1 MIDSIS
7 WLDAAVAYGRQ
18 NWFELLAALTG
29 FVCVYLNA
37 KENVWGWP
45 ISIVSAFCYI
55 FIFYEDTFY
64 ADMALQG
71 FFIAVGF
78 YGWYEWLYGGAK
90 QDTLAITRISR
101 GHAVL
106 SLITGVVFSA
116 LFAYLLS
123 TRTDA
128 QQPVIDSTLTVFSLI
143 AQYLLAR
150 KILENWIIWIGVD
163 IFYVP
168 VFLGRGRYVTA
179 ALYFTYLILA
189 VMGYLRWRKRQAA
202 QKQTFLV
209 KNDLYNT

>member
-1 MIDSIS
+1 MTDSIP
-7 WLDAAVAYGRQ
+7 WLEAAVAYGRQ

-64 ADMALQG
+64 ADMVLQG
-71 FFIAVGF
+71 FFIAVGC
-78 YGWYEWLYGGAK
+78 YGWYAWLYGGDR
-90 QDTLAITRISR
+90 QDTLEVTRISR
-101 GHAVL
+101 GLAVL
-106 SLITGVVFSA
+106 AGVIGVVFSA
-116 LFAYLLS
+116 LVAYLLS
-123 TRTDA
+123 TQTDA

-150 KILENWIIWIGVD
+150 KILENWLIWIGVD

-179 ALYFTYLILA
+179 ALYFTYLVLA
-189 VMGYLRWRKRQAA
+189 VMGYVQWRKRQAA
-202 QKQTFLV
+202 QKQTFLA
-209 KNDLYNT
+209 KNDL